1 MTPPLPARLAGA
13 FAGLRAVVAGGT
25 GGVGREVVDQL
36 TALGARV
43 AATSRH
49 GPAADDPA
57 ETAGA
62 PIRLALDLAD
72 PASIRRL
79 SLWVEARWGALDL
92 LVLAAGAS
100 RQIPL
105 ARLDLLD
112 DALIDEVVEVN
123 ALGPLRLI
131 RDLAPALGRGV
142 DACVVNI
149 GSAAA
154 RTGLGSN
161 LAYVG
166 AKAAMEAMF
175 VGLAKRLSPTV
186 RFVTVTPS
194 ALDTPFARGRGRDD
208 LERTIAATPM
218 GRLAT
223 LTEVADAVILAAK
236 GLPMTTGASVLV
248 DGGRSL

>member
-1 MTPPLPARLAGA
+1 MTAPLPARLAGA
-13 FAGLRAVVAGGT
+13 FAGLRALVAGGT
-25 GGVGREVVDQL
+25 GAVGGEVVDQL

-43 AATSRH
+43 AATSRN
-49 GPAADDPA
+49 GPAPEDAAEAD
-57 ETAGA
+57 GA

-79 SLWVEARWGALDL
+79 SRWVEARWGALDL
-92 LVLAAGAS
+92 LVLTAGAS
-100 RQIPL
+100 RQIP
-105 ARLDLLD
+105 ASRLDLLD
-112 DALIDEVVEVN
+112 DGLIDEVVVTN

-166 AKAAMEAMF
+166 AKAAVEAMF
-175 VGLAKRLSPTV
+175 IGLAKSLSPAI

-194 ALDTPFARGRGRDD
+194 ALDTPFARGRGPDF

-218 GRLAT
+218 NRLAT
-223 LTEVADAVILAAK
+223 VTEVADAVLLAARA
-236 GLPMTTGASVLV
+236 LPMTTGASVLV